1 MKPRQMLKIRKREK
15 DPAVR
20 DRIMLNVLIERDEMS
35 VTEAAHSLNIADSTR
50 VLPVGP
56 GRPFSDLFTC
66 IHDIFV
72 ILAIS
77 IKLNLDRFPRFPQSE
92 YSLAIVDGLI

>member
-35 VTEAAHSLNIADSTR
+35 VTEATHSLNIADSTR
-50 VLPVGP
+50 VLPVA
-56 GRPFSDLFTC
+56 R
-66 IHDIFV
+66 
-72 ILAIS
+72 
-77 IKLNLDRFPRFPQSE
+77 
-92 YSLAIVDGLI
+92 